1 MARTYYFTLA
11 GEPFSPNAE
20 TGDDAVSKGQA
31 IKVDDVP
38 DGIEAWRLS
47 INPATKELTIV
58 GGADADE
65 AAALAVKEQAGIDE
79 AAADAA
85 KADDLNKAAVAEA
98 KRLSDAGLA

>member
-20 TGDDAVSKGQA
+20 TGDDAVAKGNA

-47 INPATKELTIV
+47 INPETKELTIV
-58 GGADADE
+58 GGADGDE
-65 AAALAVKEQAGIDE
+65 AAALAVKEQAGIDQ

-85 KADDLNKAAVAEA
+85 KADDLNKAAVVEA

>member
-20 TGDDAVSKGQA
+20 TGDDAVAKGNA

-38 DGIEAWRLS
+38 DGIEAWRMS

-58 GGADADE
+58 GGAD
-65 AAALAVKEQAGIDE
+65 GDE
-79 AAADAA
+79 AAADAERETKANDEAVVLA
-85 KADDLNKAAVAEA
+85 KKAEDLLKAEVAET
-98 KRLSDAGLA
+98 KRLQDAGLA